1 MGYSP
6 EQIRTYSRRYEA
18 LVLETGFDDF
28 EPDSSEL
35 IAPVASHRVGLNRG
49 SLEREDF
56 VSRAQYWAEST
67 AENRAVLCALLE
79 RWCSRV
85 DPVSPKLV
93 CTNEEEV
100 RVTMKCLS
108 QLGAARS
115 QLVLQ
120 LHGDGGKQWQKD
132 IQSEYPAATW
142 SSARASR
149 GSSRVKI
156 CEISIAVHQT
166 QGSKIPDGRDLHRAL
181 VGLYL
186 VCIPGND

>member
-1 MGYSP
+1 M
-6 EQIRTYSRRYEA
+6 
-18 LVLETGFDDF
+18 VLETGFDDF

-35 IAPVASHRVGLNRG
+35 IWPVASHRVGLNRG

-56 VSRAQYWAEST
+56 VSRAQCWAEAT
-67 AENRAVLCALLE
+67 PENRAVLSSLLE

-93 CTNEEEV
+93 CRNEEEV
-100 RVTMKCLS
+100 RVTMKFLS
-108 QLGAARS
+108 QLGAASS

-120 LHGDGGKQWQKD
+120 LHGDRARQWQEEV
-132 IQSEYPAATW
+132 QSEHPAATW
-142 SSARASR
+142 SSVRASR
-149 GSSRVKI
+149 GSARIKI
-156 CEISIAVHQT
+156 YEVSIAVHQT

-186 VCIPGND
+186 LCGPSVLS